1 MSQHSLRISIRRF
14 PGTEDLPLPSYQ
26 TAGSA
31 GMDLYAA
38 VTEPRILAP
47 GERTAIPT
55 GIAVAVPMGYEAQIR
70 ARSGLARKQGIA
82 LVNAPGTVDSD
93 YRGEISVLIINL
105 GQEPVTIQRG
115 ERIAQV
121 VICPVLRVEWEE
133 VSELDDTERG
143 AGGFGHTG
151 IGSGIVSNPVNS
163 CKP

>member
-1 MSQHSLRISIRRF
+1 MSQSNLRISIRRF

-38 VTEPRILAP
+38 VTEPVTLAP

-55 GIAVAVPMGYEAQIR
+55 GVAVAVPMGYEAQVR
-70 ARSGLARKQGIA
+70 ARSGLARKQGVA

-93 YRGEISVLIINL
+93 YRGEVCVLIINL
-105 GQEPVTIQRG
+105 GQETVTIQRG
-115 ERIAQV
+115 ERIAQM

-133 VSELDDTERG
+133 VTELDETDRG

-151 IGSGIVSNPVNS
+151 TGKTLGS
-163 CKP
+163 K